1 MDIDAS
7 DPRSLDVSHTVS
19 NLSFRFY
26 SDKEARRLSVR
37 RLTSPHAFDELGRPI
52 SRGLYDPALGPVSFE
67 DGLCVTCG
75 LSYSSCPGHFGH
87 IELPVPIVNPLLSK
101 LVLKILRSSCWR
113 CPLLLV
119 FPSDLDLLLARLY
132 FEDACMPKCA
142 LAVDSFRGLRH
153 RHVPQSL
160 SDAAENTRREA
171 VTGNLVFNW
180 RAYFR
185 AMPDPLARY
194 LQDCGSNDVA
204 LVESRILEAARVAWR
219 KARRE
224 GRLAARRS
232 QGWKSVVDTILHSN
246 FRAKC
251 PVCFYRGH
259 PVRIGMRGRMFRTDS
274 HGDVVLSPTQIE
286 AHMAALWNTHREL
299 FDMLF
304 GLRGRE
310 LTHGDPDPAHMR
322 LFVGVVL
329 VPPSRFRPAA
339 KTERMAY
346 AAEHPQNVF
355 YQRLLTEIEIILTA
369 NEYGLR
375 TAADGDA
382 SPDEEE
388 EGPTIEK
395 PTKARFALAMSSMQE
410 ALRDLYDSSG
420 KMGGT
425 KIQMTGIRQQL
436 ESKEGLLRQHMM
448 GKRVNFSCRSVIGPD
463 VFLDTNEVG
472 IPESFAKLLTIPEPV
487 TARNLKQMQRAVLN
501 GPNVHPGSMAVE
513 DWAGIGSHRVVRFP
527 PSITPKRLEIQASL
541 LLQSKFRK
549 GKHHANGHAQSM
561 HGRGPVVEDFMTNR
575 ACTVPKRVHRH
586 LKTGDIVLFNRQPTL
601 HRNSIMAHK
610 VRVLPGDRTIR
621 FHYANCGSYNADFD
635 GDEMNVHVPQDYL
648 ARAEAEE
655 LLLSSK
661 HYIVP
666 TSGAPVRGLIQDS
679 IAAATLIS
687 HRDTFFDRGEFMQLL
702 YSATERIMGRPS
714 RSSERY
720 ILPNPAVLKPRPL
733 WTGKQLITSILFV
746 VRNGKPGL
754 FLTSKSKVKTNIVGE
769 DDAEVVFRDGQFL
782 KGILDK
788 SSIGSSMYGIVHAIQ
803 EAYGCDTADDFLNA
817 MSRVCVFFLRSHGH
831 TTGIED
837 LLLQE
842 EGEAK
847 RMEIIAQSIEQV
859 GIDAANKVYSE
870 MSKGAKRTYSRAK
883 SLSEARNLVEEMI
896 RRDGN
901 EAEDRLDS
909 AMKSALNLAASEVMK
924 ECVPATLK
932 KRFPSNGFALMT
944 NTGAKGSAVNA
955 AQISC
960 LLGSTVLEGKRVPRM
975 GGSGATLPC
984 FAPFDAA
991 PNAGGFISGRFLTG
1005 ISPQEFFFH
1014 ALSGREG
1021 LLDTSLKTANSGYLQ
1036 RCLIKHMEG
1045 ILLHYDHTVRDSDD
1059 SVVQFIY
1066 GDDGIDP
1073 SKSRWLTDQVDW
1085 QVENASCFG
1094 NGEDAERGE
1103 VSINTKWRSRGTGG
1117 DTILELASPG
1127 ALSKLGAISE
1137 KFNEAVVEAEK
1148 LAGSR
1153 KGPRVRHLLEQ
1164 RYRSCALDPGECV
1177 GVVAAQGVGEPS
1189 TQMTLNTFHHA
1200 GSSSA
1205 HVTLGIPRLREL
1217 LMTASKYPKTPS
1229 MTLPISA
1236 SDQERG
1242 AKELMRRLEKIALVD
1257 LLVKVSVREMGIDI
1271 LLAKKMIVRKTEVK
1285 LFMADEAVYESQ
1297 LGFGF
1302 DSIRSF
1308 VAEYFLPMFDVR
1320 LRSEMKRIS
1329 VDVKEGKIPDV
1340 DTYIRHAMRPRGP
1353 EDSLVRGQPHVAGK
1367 EVDDPAQ
1374 EAEQVP
1380 GDSTDGHDGDPENDY
1395 QSSSDESM
1403 GDEDPEDERKDSRKR
1418 IQARI
1423 AAQQKESQ
1431 GEANALGPE
1440 TAENKEKSVKSNHD
1454 PEVIDG
1460 KGANEADDKE
1470 EHIMGQVG
1478 YIYGS
1483 FHGQNKNTLVF
1494 NWNVPA
1500 ALYGKIDIAGLA
1512 QETAANLM
1520 LKEVKLISRCFI
1532 DSSSKGCLVVTEGSN
1547 IPEIIEQGQDLVDFN
1562 RLETNDMYGI
1572 LQRYGVEAMRTALI
1586 KEFVKIFDAYGIPV
1600 NIRHLRLIADYM
1612 TAAGGYRAFSRL
1624 TIEDAPSPVQQI
1636 TFETSVKFL
1645 TDCALDATEDA
1656 MRNPSAAI
1664 ATGQVYGGGTGGF
1677 QLLQGIN

>member
-1 MDIDAS
+1 
-7 DPRSLDVSHTVS
+7 
-19 NLSFRFY
+19 
-26 SDKEARRLSVR
+26 
-37 RLTSPHAFDELGRPI
+37 
-52 SRGLYDPALGPVSFE
+52 
-67 DGLCVTCG
+67 
-75 LSYSSCPGHFGH
+75 
-87 IELPVPIVNPLLSK
+87 
-101 LVLKILRSSCWR
+101 
-113 CPLLLV
+113 
-119 FPSDLDLLLARLY
+119 
-132 FEDACMPKCA
+132 MPKCA
-142 LAVDSFRGLRH
+142 LAVDAYRGLRH
-153 RHVPQSL
+153 RHIPQSL
-160 SDAAENTRREA
+160 ADAAENTKREA

-180 RAYFR
+180 RAFFG
-185 AMPDPLARY
+185 AMPAPLSLY
-194 LQDCGSNDVA
+194 LQDCGSNDVE
-204 LVESRILEAARVAWR
+204 LVERRIIQAARAAWQ
-219 KARRE
+219 KAKRE
-224 GRLAARRS
+224 RRLASRRS
-232 QGWKSVVDTILHSN
+232 QGWKKVVDTILHSN
-246 FRAKC
+246 VKAKC
-251 PVCFYRGH
+251 PECFYRGH
-259 PVRIGMRGRMFRTDS
+259 PVRLGLRGRMFRTDS
-274 HGDVVLSPTQIE
+274 HGEVVLSPTQIE
-286 AHMAALWNTHREL
+286 AHLAGLWSAHKEL
-299 FDMLF
+299 FDMMF

-310 LTHGDPDPAHMR
+310 LSNGDPDPGHMR

-339 KTERMAY
+339 KSRHMAY

-355 YQRLLTEIEIILTA
+355 FQRLLMEIEIILKA
-369 NEYGLR
+369 NEFGLQ
-375 TAADGDA
+375 TAADEEDSA
-382 SPDEEE
+382 SDGED
-388 EGPTIEK
+388 GPRIER
-395 PTKARFALAMSSMQE
+395 PTKARFAMAMSNIQE
-410 ALRDLYDSSG
+410 SLRNLYDSSG
-420 KMGGT
+420 RMGGS

-501 GPNVHPGSMAVE
+501 GPNVHPGSMGVE
-513 DWAGIGSHRVVRFP
+513 DWSTSGSHRVVRFT
-527 PSITPKRLEIQASL
+527 SFMHKKRLESQASL
-541 LLQSKFRK
+541 LLQSKFQK
-549 GKHHANGHAQSM
+549 GKDHANGHSGSL
-561 HGRGPVVEDFMTNR
+561 HGRGPVIEDVMRSR
-575 ACTVPKRVHRH
+575 ASAVPKRVHRH

-635 GDEMNVHVPQDYL
+635 GDEMNVHIPQDYM

-687 HRDTFFDRGEFMQLL
+687 HRETFFERDEFMQLL
-702 YSATERIMGRPS
+702 YSATERIMGRPH
-714 RSSERY
+714 RSSEKY
-720 ILPNPAVLKPRPL
+720 VLPNPAILKPRPL
-733 WTGKQLITSILFV
+733 WTGKQLISTILFV

-754 FLTSKSKVKTNIVGE
+754 YLSSKAKVKANIVGE

-837 LLLQE
+837 LLLHE
-842 EGEAK
+842 EGEEK
-847 RMEIIAQSIEQV
+847 RMEIIAQNVDQV

-870 MSKGAKRTYSRAK
+870 MSKGAKRTYSSAK
-883 SLSEARNLVEEMI
+883 SLSEACNLVEEMI

-909 AMKSALNLAASEVMK
+909 AMKSALNVTASEVMK

-1014 ALSGREG
+1014 AMSGREG

-1045 ILLHYDHTVRDSDD
+1045 IRLHYDHTVRDSDD

-1073 SKSRWLTDQVDW
+1073 SKSRWLTEQIDW
-1085 QVENASCFG
+1085 QVENAKCFAC
-1094 NGEDAERGE
+1094 GEDADRRE
-1103 VSINTKWRSRGTGG
+1103 VSVNPEWRSRGSHA

-1137 KFNEAVVEAEK
+1137 KFNEAVRRAEK
-1148 LAGSR
+1148 LAGSS
-1153 KGPRVRHLLEQ
+1153 KGPKVRRLLEQ

-1217 LMTASKYPKTPS
+1217 LMSASRYPKTPS
-1229 MTLPISA
+1229 MTLPIKG
-1236 SDQERG
+1236 SDQKRG

-1257 LLVKVSVREMGIDI
+1257 LLVKVSVQEMGIDI
-1271 LLAKKMIVRKTEVK
+1271 LSAKDMIVRKIEVK
-1285 LFMADEAVYESQ
+1285 LFMAKEGVYESQ

-1308 VAEYFLPMFDVR
+1308 AAEYFLPKFDAR

-1329 VDVKEGKIPDV
+1329 ADVKKGAVPDV
-1340 DTYIRHAMRPRGP
+1340 GTYVRHAMKPGGANDALRP
-1353 EDSLVRGQPHVAGK
+1353 GQPRIGEKKVNDLAQAG
-1367 EVDDPAQ
+1367 
-1374 EAEQVP
+1374 EQPP
-1380 GDSTDGHDGDPENDY
+1380 GDSTDGNDGESENGY

-1403 GDEDPEDERKDSRKR
+1403 ADDDSEDEQKDSRKR
-1418 IQARI
+1418 VKAMI
-1423 AAQQKESQ
+1423 AAQEKEAHEEVNIPGPDLAGSNEKSTTSNLEPDD
-1431 GEANALGPE
+1431 GEENGANAVNGE
-1440 TAENKEKSVKSNHD
+1440 
-1454 PEVIDG
+1454 
-1460 KGANEADDKE
+1460 E
-1470 EHIMGQVG
+1470 EHVQGQVG
-1478 YIYGS
+1478 YIVGS
-1483 FHGQNKNTLVF
+1483 FHGRDKNALVF
-1494 NWNVPA
+1494 SWNLPA
-1500 ALYGKIDIAGLA
+1500 ALYGRIDIAGLA

-1532 DSSSKGCLVVTEGSN
+1532 DSSGNGYSVVTEGSN
-1547 IPEIIEQGQDLVDFN
+1547 IEEIIEQGQDLIDFN

-1572 LQRYGVEAMRTALI
+1572 LLRYGVEAMRSALI
-1586 KEFVKIFDAYGIPV
+1586 KEFVTVFDAYGIPV

-1612 TAAGGYRAFSRL
+1612 TAGGGYRGFSRL
-1624 TIEDAPSPVQQI
+1624 TMDEASSPMQQI

-1645 TDCALDATEDA
+1645 TDCALDAAEDA

-1664 ATGQVYGGGTGGF
+1664 AVGQVYGGGTGGF
-1677 QLLQGIN
+1677 QLLQSIN